1 MRANSTC
8 LSHPCR
14 FRTGAAG
21 IVTSLVVCALLT
33 GCSAQAVVSTTVP
46 AATATTRPVPR
57 VLVTS
62 VPIVACPTTFGV
74 SLPTIR
80 LPAFVAIA
88 VPADFA
94 NRLAVYS
101 DTRGIIRVVG
111 PKGWDCR
118 AGISVDGQGTVEV
131 FPATERTSSGAP
143 FAELSEAVVGHETS
157 ACVGCAMTQACV
169 LFTSAAAAAVQNG
182 YPVCSSPPPGQQAT
196 QLSATAVAFED
207 PPGVQGAGNPSGGTN
222 PADGVMT
229 YAPYSNDGSWIETC
243 TLPVSDHSLCQLSL
257 NLFVSSYGNR

>member
-1 MRANSTC
+1 MRANSSC
-8 LSHPCR
+8 PPQPCR
-14 FRTGAAG
+14 FGIGAAG
-21 IVTSLVVCALLT
+21 IVTSLVVSALLT

-62 VPIVACPTTFGV
+62 VPVIACPTTFGV

-80 LPAFVAIA
+80 LPAFAAIA
-88 VPADFA
+88 VPADLA
-94 NRLAVYS
+94 NRLAFYS
-101 DTRGIIRVVG
+101 DTRGIMRLIG
-111 PKGWDCR
+111 PKGWNCR
-118 AGISVDGQGTVEV
+118 ASYGADGQGGIDV
-131 FPATERTSSGAP
+131 FPAAERTSSGAP
-143 FAELSEAVVGHETS
+143 FAELSEAIVGHETS
-157 ACVGCAMTQACV
+157 ACVGCATTQACV

-182 YPVCSSPPPGQQAT
+182 YPVCSSAPPGQQAT

-257 NLFVSSYGNR
+257 NLFVRRYGNL